1 MKVMNRLVIVS
12 LALLATVSAHQQCLY
27 CKRADT
33 NAGFLYSYDFCPDA
47 EEPKCIKDFWNY
59 IGKNFHCVGQAIPGW
74 ELDIDK
80 DCEAEEVTGKCQD
93 FVSNELVVGN
103 PQKMS
108 RIQLV
113 DNGKCTFSV
122 DASSVVGRVTI
133 SAESTLGVL
142 YPGYAAGQPITVE
155 RGSIKYITIFNG
167 SPYRGP
173 VSFTLTFSSATNLMA
188 SIASVAFTMYQMM

>member
-1 MKVMNRLVIVS
+1 
-12 LALLATVSAHQQCLY
+12 
-27 CKRADT
+27 
-33 NAGFLYSYDFCPDA
+33 
-47 EEPKCIKDFWNY
+47 
-59 IGKNFHCVGQAIPGW
+59 
-74 ELDIDK
+74 
-80 DCEAEEVTGKCQD
+80 
-93 FVSNELVVGN
+93 
-103 PQKMS
+103 MS

-167 SPYRGP
+167 NPYGGP
-173 VSFTLTFSSATNLMA
+173 VAFTLTFSSATNLMA
-188 SIASVAFTMYQMM
+188 SIVSVAFTMYQMMWSNILLMFLKRIDLIICSFIGKRENYSLKYTKY